1 MPIVVPFVPPSGM
14 PFCSLIDISYV
25 IKVYYFTFSTQI
37 FWGNLKKLF
46 CDQLIIDPGFFHG
59 NVVMRLDII
68 IGSVRNPNVLD
79 EGRHS
84 RNVTSAIFPPSSS
97 VVSPDRVSTGVLS
110 CNECQHVDSR
120 KFELFPYFLIG
131 VEFIL
136 LAAHVFFF
144 KIFSYTAAPPTYE
157 ECELTGFSLFRGSP
171 AIKKKVG

>member
-1 MPIVVPFVPPSGM
+1 MF
-14 PFCSLIDISYV
+14 LI
-25 IKVYYFTFSTQI
+25 
-37 FWGNLKKLF
+37 
-46 CDQLIIDPGFFHG
+46 DQLIIDPGFFHG

-68 IGSVRNPNVLD
+68 IGSVRNPNVD

-97 VVSPDRVSTGVLS
+97 VVSPDRTSTGVLS

-136 LAAHVFFF
+136 LAAHVFFL
-144 KIFSYTAAPPTYE
+144 IFSYTAAPPTYE